1 MSFAEGIGW
10 SARPVTDSAA
20 RVIDPVPL
28 VVGSAAR
35 GIAVAGS
42 VIMRVGEPIG
52 FAAAPIERAPGVE
65 TSAPIG
71 GLFAPADAFVNSLI
85 GKRVPN
91 LEQVAPAMIEPAVRV
106 VDQALGET
114 LSAPITI
121 VSARAAIHPARAAVE
136 RARAVLECAA
146 RALLRAPFRISRAPS
161 HASRAA
167 VRMSSAIAYNSAA
180 RVVARSMRSVVPS
193 GRSGDAG
200 PSITHADERHPATA
214 RSKGEGSVV

>member
-1 MSFAEGIGW
+1 MWFAEGIGW
-10 SARPVTDSAA
+10 PAPPVIVSAA

-42 VIMRVGEPIG
+42 VILRVGEPIG

-71 GLFAPADAFVNSLI
+71 GLFAPADAFVNSLL
-85 GKRVPN
+85 GKRVSN

-121 VSARAAIHPARAAVE
+121 VSARAGIHPARAAI
-136 RARAVLECAA
+136 ECAA

-167 VRMSSAIAYNSAA
+167 VRMSSAIARTSAA

-200 PSITHADERHPATA
+200 PSITHADERQPATA